1 MELLSVEKKNQDCI
15 LRFSGE
21 LTLEV
26 IDKLKE
32 ETEDY
37 LTSTECGSLIMDLS
51 KTVFLDSSGIGF
63 LVQLNNRKK
72 NENKQF
78 YLFQPS
84 PQVKK
89 TLDLVKLLD
98 FFNVLENEEELNQVL
113 AE

>member
-1 MELLSVEKKNQDCI
+1 MGLLSVEKKNEDCI

-37 LTSTECGSLIMDLS
+37 LTSAQCGALIMDLS
-51 KTVFLDSSGIGF
+51 QTIFLDSSGIGF

-72 NENKQF
+72 TENKEF

-89 TLDLVKLLD
+89 TLSLVKLLD
-98 FFNVLENEEELNQVL
+98 FFNVLENEEELDEVIG
-113 AE
+113 E